1 MNHQDF
7 KTVYFT
13 KNTNKPKQSF
23 HISSETKKQNQLE
36 DDEIPVIKTETL
48 GVRQQLERGRLAKN
62 LTRKDFA
69 QMLGMKEN
77 DYNKIERGEQSMDG
91 KLKDKIQRT
100 LGIKI
105 QKK

>member
-36 DDEIPVIKTETL
+36 DEEIPIIKTEPL
-48 GVRQQLERGRLAKN
+48 GVRQQLEKGRLAKS
-62 LTRKDFA
+62 LTRKEFA
-69 QMLGMKEN
+69 QMLGMRET
-77 DYNKIERGEQSMDG
+77 DYNKIERGEHPMDG
-91 KLKDKIQRT
+91 KLKDKIQRI
-100 LGIKI
+100 LSIKI

>member
-7 KTVYFT
+7 KIVYFT

-23 HISSETKKQNQLE
+23 HISNETKKQNQLE

-62 LTRKDFA
+62 LTRRDFA
-69 QMLGMKEN
+69 NMLGMKEN
-77 DYNKIERGEQSMDG
+77 DYNKIERGEQPMDG

-105 QKK
+105 HKK